1 MRVVKKVLK
10 EGVYITGVSL
20 VREGDDAVVSVEVN
34 GRWVAVIVEGCDGL
48 FSHIVEPAGIKRA
61 VRRGRGRS

>member
-34 GRWVAVIVEGCDGL
+34 GRWVAVIL
-48 FSHIVEPAGIKRA
+48 SLIHI
-61 VRRGRGRS
+61 